1 MFKAMLVEKDRIW
14 ESLLFGVSDVRFLS
28 FQIPFHGDSPLV
40 THRWWGH
47 FKWFHMLNCIALMPM
62 SLPWFFDPL
71 LSVESVALLW
81 NILVPCFALLG
92 DILLQQCFVSS
103 SSVLPQSWAPS
114 GPSKEPANI
123 LLVSTKCH
131 FYHLMIEV
139 ALSQITKPPNFW

>member
-81 NILVPCFALLG
+81 NILVQCFAFG